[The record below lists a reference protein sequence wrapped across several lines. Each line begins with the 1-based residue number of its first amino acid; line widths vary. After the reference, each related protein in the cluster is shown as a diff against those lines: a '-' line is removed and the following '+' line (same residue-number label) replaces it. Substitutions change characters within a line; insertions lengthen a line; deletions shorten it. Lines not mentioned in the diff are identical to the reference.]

1 MNILVSNDIEYEVQK
16 ALKNYFTIYCRPL
29 PENYTL
35 PNLLVTQVGGNDT
48 NTIDFYEVVI
58 DSRAETE
65 GEANEYLRFAL
76 GTLKQ
81 IVKDQSTVLRSMRI
95 NTSGSWGNDPVRPD
109 LAMCSARIELWAHLD
124 STTIDPINQ

>member
-16 ALKNYFTIYCRPL
+16 ALADYFTIYCRPL
-29 PENYTL
+29 PKDYTL

-65 GEANEYLRFAL
+65 GEANEYLRKAI
-76 GTLKQ
+76 GTLKE
-81 IVKDQSTVLRSMRI
+81 IVKNQSTVMRSMRV
-95 NTSGSWGNDPVRPD
+95 NTSANWGNDPVRPD
-109 LAMCSARIELWAHLD
+109 LALCSARLEIYCHLSKETIEKK
-124 STTIDPINQ
+124 

>member
-16 ALKNYFTIYCRPL
+16 ALADYFTIYCRPL
-29 PENYTL
+29 PKDYTL

-65 GEANEYLRFAL
+65 GEANEYLRKAI
-76 GTLKQ
+76 GTLKE
-81 IVKDQSTVLRSMRI
+81 IVKNQSTVMRSMRV
-95 NTSGSWGNDPVRPD
+95 NTSANWGNDPVRPD
-109 LAMCSARIELWAHLD
+109 LALCSARIEIWAHLD
-124 STTIDPINQ
+124 KETINKK